1 MQEFKLNSFD
11 GYPIH
16 VRLFDEVKE
25 PIGVVMI
32 AHGMSEH
39 GGKYQPFA
47 EFLNANGY
55 IVFIDDHR
63 AHGLSESDEN
73 RGKHSG
79 DIFDKTLRDL
89 IFFYNY
95 LKAKFSLPIYFIGH
109 SYGSFLGQAFLLE
122 YTDVKAVAL
131 LGSAYMKYA
140 SAALLPLAPVQLLAK
155 DWVPTFVNQAGDKIF
170 SHKYKGDSGKNTWF
184 TRDTELRQKINDDPM
199 CNIGLSINFDWSMF
213 KAFSRIYTKDAY
225 SKLNKE
231 TPIGIFSGDMDPIG
245 GHKAKLA
252 VTLSEAYLKA
262 GVKRVDLKLYRGARH
277 DLLNEINKEEVYNDI
292 LVFLKS
298 VK

>member
-25 PIGVVMI
+25 PVGVVMI
-32 AHGMSEH
+32 CHGMSEH
-39 GGKYQPFA
+39 GGRYQPFA

-55 IVFIDDHR
+55 IAFIDDHR
-63 AHGLSESDEN
+63 AHGMTETDEN
-73 RGKHSG
+73 RGKHEG

-89 IFFYNY
+89 VFFYNY
-95 LKAKFSLPIYFIGH
+95 LKQKFNLPTYLVGH
-109 SYGSFLGQAFLLE
+109 SYGSFLAQAFLQE

-140 SAALLPLAPVQLLAK
+140 SAALPALAPVQLFAK
-155 DWVPTFVNQAGDKIF
+155 DWVPTFVNKAGDKIF
-170 SHKYKGDSGKNTWF
+170 AHKYRGDSGENTWI
-184 TRDTELRQKINDDPM
+184 TRDTELRNKFNEDPL
-199 CNIGLSINFDWSMF
+199 CGIDLSVNFDWSLF
-213 KAFSRIYTKDAY
+213 KAFGRIYSKDSFA
-225 SKLNKE
+225 KLNKD

-245 GHKAKLA
+245 GNKARLA
-252 VTLSEAYLKA
+252 NKLSEAYLKA
-262 GVKRVDLKLYRGARH
+262 GVKRVDIKLYRGARH
-277 DLLNEINKEEVYNDI
+277 DLLNEINKDEVYNDI
-292 LVFLKS
+292 LEFIKS